1 MEQYEWENW
10 VDSMKDNHGVRIPD
24 EIEFRSANDDETWTR
39 RSLRDATLDE
49 LSSAIVA
56 LDEQIEHLTS
66 VRVGLTE
73 TQKRARR
80 SVRPGSMSVQNA
92 LFPKQSTTASKVL
105 RVIGGSEPE

>member
-1 MEQYEWENW
+1 MEQYDWDYW

-39 RSLRDATLDE
+39 RSLLDATLDE

-56 LDEQIEHLTS
+56 LDEEIERLTS
-66 VRVGLTE
+66 VRAGLIE

-80 SVRPGSMSVQNA
+80 FVRPGSMSVRNA
-92 LFPKQSTTASKVL
+92 LFPEQSTTT
-105 RVIGGSEPE
+105 